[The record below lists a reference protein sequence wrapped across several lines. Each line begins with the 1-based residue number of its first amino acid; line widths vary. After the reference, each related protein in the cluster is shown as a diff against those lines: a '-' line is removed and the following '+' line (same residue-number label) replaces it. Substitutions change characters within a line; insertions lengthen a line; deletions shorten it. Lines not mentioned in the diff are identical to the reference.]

1 MLSEERFSRI
11 LAMLRERGFV
21 RVEELASA
29 LNVSDMT
36 IRRDLEKFQET
47 GTLVRC
53 HGGAMLAGVNQREI
67 SFEDKSGANAAEKR
81 RIAAVCA
88 TLVSKGMS
96 VFLDAGTTT
105 YEVAQ
110 AIRSVSGLVIITND
124 IRIAYSLLNSAADL
138 VLVGGT
144 VQKTTGSAIGEL
156 ACRRIEEMRFDIS
169 FLGAAAI
176 DDCFDVMTPTPEKK
190 GVKTRALAN
199 SAAGYIVAD
208 SSKFRRRA
216 LHRINNLTE
225 YAGAVTDCE
234 FTETERHS
242 LADRGIR
249 ILPALPRPS
258 ATGEKSCRSASSS
271 PMT

>member
-47 GTLVRC
+47 GMLVRC

-67 SFEDKSGANAAEKR
+67 SFDDKCGANAEEKK
-81 RIAAVCA
+81 RIASVCA
-88 TLVSKGMS
+88 TLVDKGMS

-105 YEVAQ
+105 YGIAQ
-110 AIRSVSGLVIITND
+110 AIRAVPALTIVTND
-124 IRIAYSLLNSAADL
+124 IRIAYSLLNSTAEL
-138 VLVGGT
+138 LLVGGT
-144 VQKTTGSAIGEL
+144 IQKTTGSAIGGL
-156 ACRRIEEMRFDIS
+156 ADRLVEEMRFDVS

-176 DDCFDVMTPTPEKK
+176 DDRFDVMTPTQEKK
-190 GVKTRALAN
+190 SIKLRALAN

-216 LHRINNLTE
+216 LHRINNLAD
-225 YAGAVTDCE
+225 YAGAVTECP
-234 FTETERHS
+234 FTETERQTI
-242 LADRGIR
+242 AEQDIR
-249 ILPALPRPS
+249 IF
-258 ATGEKSCRSASSS
+258 SASGSA
-271 PMT
+271 